1 MQPEKPTKNHK
12 STFKINFC
20 IPNLEPKTMKP
31 WQRTYQEILL
41 KPIFQKAS
49 FFSRHL
55 DPSSVGYPF
64 PSLKVRIFIKES
76 NLSIQG
82 EFKKSETH
90 IAPPC

>member
-1 MQPEKPTKNHK
+1 
-12 STFKINFC
+12 
-20 IPNLEPKTMKP
+20 
-31 WQRTYQEILL
+31 
-41 KPIFQKAS
+41 
-49 FFSRHL
+49 L